1 MDTKK
6 AKVTFKK
13 AKLKRL
19 KRLKSEIH
27 ENKKSHSLSYR
38 SPSHS
43 LLDACFQ
50 FSLSCFPP
58 PSFFLSLTLLVLL
71 AHTLSPPSSTT
82 TTSSSCSPLRQTEEK
97 SEHSSF

>member
-6 AKVTFKK
+6 ATVTFKN
-13 AKLKRL
+13 AKLRRL

-50 FSLSCFPP
+50 FSQLFP
-58 PSFFLSLTLLVLL
+58 SSLFSVTHSPLLL
-71 AHTLSPPSSTT
+71 AHTPPPPSSTT
-82 TTSSSCSPLRQTEEK
+82 TSSSSCSPLRQTEEK
-97 SEHSSF
+97 REHSSF

>member
-13 AKLKRL
+13 AKLRRL

-58 PSFFLSLTLLVLL
+58 PFFLSLTLLVLL

-82 TTSSSCSPLRQTEEK
+82 TTSSSSCSPLRQTEEK